1 MNLYFDIDGV
11 LADFDSMTSGAAE
24 LNHPSSEMTPEMREA
39 KKKFWLNI
47 EQNFSFWADMP
58 VMENI
63 QELLTVAK
71 SIGEIFVLSKTPGA
85 KHFISG
91 QKYVDFV
98 ADEKRKWIAK
108 NLSEFFNT
116 EHVIICDGKKGKLIQ
131 PNKNDILVDDRPE
144 NITEWESCGGRG
156 LLFKN
161 STSAK
166 QELLNMIAE

>member
-85 KHFISG
+85 KHFLSG

-108 NLSEFFNT
+108 NLGEFFNT

-144 NITEWESCGGRG
+144 NIKEWESCGGRG
-156 LLFKN
+156 ILFIN
-161 STSAK
+161 SISAK